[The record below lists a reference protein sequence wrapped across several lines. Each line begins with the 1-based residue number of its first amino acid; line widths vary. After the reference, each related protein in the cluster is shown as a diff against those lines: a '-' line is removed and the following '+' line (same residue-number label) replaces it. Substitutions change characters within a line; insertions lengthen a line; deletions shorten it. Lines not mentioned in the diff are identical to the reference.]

1 MLLRPTD
8 GETDHTR
15 ATERRRRGALDEYV
29 EGVMGEMEK
38 VRVGG
43 KGCNCS
49 TAGPTEWRE
58 LMG

>member
-29 EGVMGEMEK
+29 EGVMGEME
-38 VRVGG
+38 RGSEARAAIAARRG
-43 KGCNCS
+43 QQSGRS
-49 TAGPTEWRE
+49 
-58 LMG
+58 